1 MGGVNS
7 TVNSSITYTVY
18 SLQYNRVYSV
28 QYTVYSD
35 RVKRRVVL
43 FNAITSEIDIPFDLY
58 DRPINPTAL
67 RPNTQT
73 NPKTGTKLKDENLL
87 KRIRWWKLL
96 NLLEYIPIELM
107 MWVFF

>member
-1 MGGVNS
+1 MGSVNG
-7 TVNSSITYTVY
+7 TVY
-18 SLQYNRVYSV
+18 SRQYNEYSV
-28 QYTVYSD
+28 QCTVYSIQHTLNSD

-73 NPKTGTKLKDENLL
+73 NPKTGTK
-87 KRIRWWKLL
+87 
-96 NLLEYIPIELM
+96 
-107 MWVFF
+107 